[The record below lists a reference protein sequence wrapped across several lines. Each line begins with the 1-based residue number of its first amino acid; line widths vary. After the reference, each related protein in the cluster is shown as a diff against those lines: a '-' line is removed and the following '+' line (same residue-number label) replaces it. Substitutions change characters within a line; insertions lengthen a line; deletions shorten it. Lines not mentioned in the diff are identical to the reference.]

1 MKDIEDIESP
11 FPRTTAESRSEVHP
25 DSHWETMLI
34 DYINRTL
41 SEDLTTAGNG
51 FFLSGSSH
59 KPIHATIDFQTGGR
73 FTTTLWV
80 YTHMLETGV
89 PGGIMAKIDQTT
101 GLCFSLRS
109 GVTLGRT
116 YSGQDANI
124 VPITDARDLTP
135 ISNLLCDAKSNLC
148 PRGEVP
154 EDLMVS
160 STLLES
166 FLEKTWGYDTPK
178 SQEVASFIRYALPMQ
193 YQKMFFIWLYQRFYQ
208 RPPECKPLTD
218 EEIRDINYFVEPMLT
233 YYRYAA
239 PFSFSSRLPNRYA
252 YKLNRAK
259 GLLMERLRVLARN
272 ESDNAAR
279 SYPPILHSKNGS
291 THTSTPQ

>member
-1 MKDIEDIESP
+1 MTPYKEFSFQEP
-11 FPRTTAESRSEVHP
+11 TAESRSEVHP

-51 FFLSGSSH
+51 YFLSGSSLR
-59 KPIHATIDFQTGGR
+59 PIHATRGIQTEGR
-73 FTTTLWV
+73 FTATLWA
-80 YTHMLETGV
+80 YTHMLEAGV
-89 PGGIMAKIDQTT
+89 PGGIMAKIDETT

-109 GVTLGRT
+109 GVALARVC
-116 YSGQDANI
+116 SGQDVNI
-124 VPITDARDLTP
+124 VPITDASDLTP
-135 ISNLLCDAKSNLC
+135 ISRLLCDAKSDLC
-148 PRGEVP
+148 PRGGL

-166 FLEKTWGYDTPK
+166 FLEMTWGYDTPK
-178 SQEVASFIRYALPMQ
+178 SQEIAGFIRYALPMQ

-239 PFSFSSRLPNRYA
+239 PFSISHRLPKRYTHQ
-252 YKLNRAK
+252 LNRAK

-291 THTSTPQ
+291 THTSTPR